1 MLRCCQDNHKINLIL
16 RQVIRI
22 FAEYMEEII
31 RYFDN
36 NLTDVQLKQFEALGE
51 LYPEWNSKIN
61 VVSRKDIDNLY
72 ERHVLHSLAIARFL
86 GQLEAGTS
94 FLDMGTGGGF
104 PGIPLAIF
112 YPQCT
117 FHLID
122 RIAKKLRVA
131 GEIAK
136 SVGLQNVTLQH
147 GDIGECHSRYDY
159 VVSRAVMRLD
169 QLVPLVRKNIAPDSV
184 NRYANGIVC
193 LKGGDIEEESRDVK
207 FPVVE
212 YPLDEFFSQEFFS
225 TKKLIYVPI

>member
-1 MLRCCQDNHKINLIL
+1 MCWCCACNGKINLIL
-16 RQVIRI
+16 RPLIRI
-22 FAEYMEEII
+22 FAAHMEEII
-31 RYFDN
+31 RYFGN
-36 NLTDVQLKQFEALGE
+36 SLTDAQLKQFDALGE

-61 VVSRKDIDNLY
+61 VISRKDIDNLY

-86 GQLEAGTS
+86 GTLEAGTS

-131 GEIAK
+131 GEIAQAI
-136 SVGLQNVTLQH
+136 GLQNVTLQH
-147 GDIGECHSRYDY
+147 GDIGECHARYDY

-169 QLVPLVRKNIAPDSV
+169 QLVPLVRKNIARDSV

-207 FPVVE
+207 YPVVE